1 MSDNKET
8 VPKVLEFTFFVDA
21 DTYFSA
27 GAELAAVEADLHE
40 AGVESV
46 DIPRGYASDL
56 GERIPIR
63 VRATG
68 KGLAMYA
75 RLLHLHD
82 PLQLEEMQ
90 RVIGSAQ

>member
-1 MSDNKET
+1 MSDNEEPG
-8 VPKVLEFTFFVDA
+8 PKVLEFTFFVDA
-21 DTYFSA
+21 ETYFSA

-68 KGLAMYA
+68 KGLGMYA

-90 RVIGSAQ
+90 RVIGSAK

>member
-1 MSDNKET
+1 MSENKET
-8 VPKVLEFTFFVDA
+8 GPTVLEFTFFVDA